1 MNNKKKLKKYL
12 RVIKAIEKVRAKN
25 NKNWMNL
32 YRLAFAKAPKEAIG
46 IIKKILKRD
55 QEVNELVKK
64 LSKQLICFV

>member
-1 MNNKKKLKKYL
+1 MNKSKNLKKYL
-12 RVIKAIEKVRAKN
+12 KVIKAIEKVRARN

-32 YRLAFAKAPKEAIG
+32 YRLAFAKAPKDAIA

-64 LSKQLICFV
+64 LSK

>member
-64 LSKQLICFV
+64 LSK

>member
-1 MNNKKKLKKYL
+1 MK
-12 RVIKAIEKVRAKN
+12 VIKAIEKVRARN

-32 YRLAFAKAPKEAIG
+32 YRLAFAKAPKDAIA

-64 LSKQLICFV
+64 LSK